1 MLHIDE
7 QMPMMNIEERRT
19 TMEPIEILEDIPLD
33 ESNPKKFTRIET
45 SMKEKTKQKLV
56 QFLKKSTD
64 VFAWSHE
71 EMLGIDPNVI
81 THRLNASSSYKPVRQ
96 HPRLTS
102 LVVKRKESLPHKEI
116 RK

>member
-1 MLHIDE
+1 MDE

-19 TMEPIEILEDIPLD
+19 TMEPTEILEDIPLD
-33 ESNPKKFTRIET
+33 ESNPKKFTRIKT
-45 SMKEKTKQKLV
+45 SMEEKTKQELV

-81 THRLNASSSYKPVRQ
+81 THRLNASSSYKPVHQ
-96 HPRLTS
+96 K
-102 LVVKRKESLPHKEI
+102 KRVFAPKRDKAIKRRGPEVRSS
-116 RK
+116 

>member
-19 TMEPIEILEDIPLD
+19 TMEPTEILEDIPLD

-45 SMKEKTKQKLV
+45 SMEEKTKQKLV

-71 EMLGIDPNVI
+71 EITHRLNVI

-96 HPRLTS
+96 RPRLTS
-102 LVVKRKESLPHKEI
+102 LFVKRKESLPQKEI